1 MKPARLE
8 LDHLRR
14 SPRPAR
20 ISWLLLAIAI
30 AFAADVGSSYVRTRA
45 EIEARTAKLARL
57 SGARPEREAAA
68 STQAGAPSKEEFGAA
83 QDTILRLSMP
93 WDNVF
98 SALEAARSDDVA
110 LLSIEPDAGSGSL
123 SITGEARSYPAAL
136 TYVAWLSHEKT
147 LKNVRLARH
156 EIDRNDA
163 RQRIFFTISADW
175 KAVR

>member
-1 MKPARLE
+1 MKPVRLE
-8 LDHLRR
+8 LDHLRKT
-14 SPRPAR
+14 PRPAR
-20 ISWLLLAIAI
+20 ISWLLLAIAL
-30 AFAADVGSSYVRTRA
+30 AFAADVASSYVKTRM

-57 SGARPEREAAA
+57 SGARPAREAAA
-68 STQAGAPSKEEFGAA
+68 STPGPLSKEEFGAA

-163 RQRIFFTISADW
+163 RQRVSFTISADW
-175 KAVR
+175 KDIR

>member
-1 MKPARLE
+1 MKPIPLE

-14 SPRPAR
+14 TPRPAWS
-20 ISWLLLAIAI
+20 SWLLLAVALG
-30 AFAADVGSSYVRTRA
+30 FAADVGTSYVGARI
-45 EIEARTAKLARL
+45 EIDAKTERLARL
-57 SGARPEREAAA
+57 SSAPRSREPA
-68 STQAGAPSKEEFGAA
+68 SALGPLSQTEFAAA

-98 SALEAARSDDVA
+98 RALEAARSDDVA

-123 SITGEARSYPAAL
+123 NLTGEAKSYPAAL

-156 EIDRNDA
+156 ELVQNDPRRPLA
-163 RQRIFFTISADW
+163 FTISADW
-175 KAVR
+175 KEKR

>member
-1 MKPARLE
+1 MKPVRLE

-14 SPRPAR
+14 TPRPAR
-20 ISWLLLAIAI
+20 VSWLFLAIAL
-30 AFAADVGSSYVRTRA
+30 AFAADVGFSYVKTRM
-45 EIEARTAKLARL
+45 EVEARTGKLARL

-68 STQAGAPSKEEFGAA
+68 ATPAGPLSKEEFGAA

-98 SALEAARSDDVA
+98 RALEAARSDDVA

-136 TYVAWLSHEKT
+136 TYVAWLAHEKT

-163 RQRIFFTISADW
+163 RQRVSFTIWADW
-175 KAVR
+175 KEVR

>member
-8 LDHLRR
+8 LDHLRKT
-14 SPRPAR
+14 PRPAR
-20 ISWLLLAIAI
+20 ISWVLLAIAL
-30 AFAADVGSSYVRTRA
+30 AFAADVGSSYVKTRA

-57 SGARPEREAAA
+57 SGGPTREVSA
-68 STQAGAPSKEEFGAA
+68 STSAGLSKEEFGAA

-98 SALEAARSDDVA
+98 RALEAARSDDVA

-163 RQRIFFTISADW
+163 RQRVSFTISADW
-175 KAVR
+175 KEAR

>member
-1 MKPARLE
+1 MKPVRLE
-8 LDHLRR
+8 LDHLRKT
-14 SPRPAR
+14 PRPAR
-20 ISWLLLAIAI
+20 ISWVLLAIAL
-30 AFAADVGSSYVRTRA
+30 AFAADVGSSYVKTRA

-57 SGARPEREAAA
+57 SGGPTREVSA
-68 STQAGAPSKEEFGAA
+68 STSAGLLSKEEFSAA

-98 SALEAARSDDVA
+98 RALEAARSDDVA

-163 RQRIFFTISADW
+163 RQRVSFTISADW
-175 KAVR
+175 KEVR

>member
-1 MKPARLE
+1 MKPVRVE
-8 LDHLRR
+8 LDHLRKT
-14 SPRPAR
+14 PRPAR
-20 ISWLLLAIAI
+20 ISWLLLAIAL
-30 AFAADVGSSYVRTRA
+30 AFAADVASSYIKTRM

-57 SGARPEREAAA
+57 SGALPAREAAA
-68 STQAGAPSKEEFGAA
+68 STGALSKEEFGAA

-98 SALEAARSDDVA
+98 RALEAARSDDVA

-136 TYVAWLSHEKT
+136 TYVAWLAHEKT

-163 RQRIFFTISADW
+163 RQRVSFTISADW
-175 KAVR
+175 KDVR

>member
-1 MKPARLE
+1 MKPIPLA

-14 SPRPAR
+14 TPPPAWS
-20 ISWLLLAIAI
+20 SWLLLAVALG
-30 AFAADVGSSYVRTRA
+30 FAADVGTSYVKVRTEVEAKTERA
-45 EIEARTAKLARL
+45 ARL
-57 SGARPEREAAA
+57 SIAPRARGAA
-68 STQAGAPSKEEFGAA
+68 SPLGALSQNEFSAA

-98 SALEAARSDDVA
+98 RALEAARSDDVA

-123 SITGEARSYPAAL
+123 SLTGEAKSYPAAL

-156 EIDRNDA
+156 ELVQNDPRRPLA
-163 RQRIFFTISADW
+163 FTISANW
-175 KAVR
+175 KDKR

>member
-1 MKPARLE
+1 MKPVRLE
-8 LDHLRR
+8 LDHLRKT
-14 SPRPAR
+14 PRPAR
-20 ISWLLLAIAI
+20 MSWLLLAIAL
-30 AFAADVGSSYVRTRA
+30 AFAADVAFSYVKTRT

-57 SGARPEREAAA
+57 SGALPAREATA
-68 STQAGAPSKEEFGAA
+68 STGALSKEEFGAA
-83 QDTILRLSMP
+83 QGTILRLSMP

-98 SALEAARSDDVA
+98 RALEAARSDDVA

-123 SITGEARSYPAAL
+123 SIAGEARSYPAAL

-163 RQRIFFTISADW
+163 RQRVAFTISADW
-175 KAVR
+175 KEAR

>member
-8 LDHLRR
+8 LDHLRKT
-14 SPRPAR
+14 PRPAR
-20 ISWLLLAIAI
+20 ISWVLLAIAL
-30 AFAADVGSSYVRTRA
+30 AFAADVGSSYVKTRT

-57 SGARPEREAAA
+57 SGGPTREVSA
-68 STQAGAPSKEEFGAA
+68 STSAGLSKEEFGAA

-98 SALEAARSDDVA
+98 RALEAARSDDVA

-136 TYVAWLSHEKT
+136 TYVAWLAHEKT

-163 RQRIFFTISADW
+163 RQRVSFTISADW
-175 KAVR
+175 KEVR

>member
-1 MKPARLE
+1 MKPVRLE
-8 LDHLRR
+8 LDHLRKAL
-14 SPRPAR
+14 RPAR
-20 ISWLLLAIAI
+20 ISWLLLAIAL
-30 AFAADVGSSYVRTRA
+30 AFAADVGSSYVKTRT

-57 SGARPEREAAA
+57 SGGPTREVSA
-68 STQAGAPSKEEFGAA
+68 STSAGLSKEEFGAA

-98 SALEAARSDDVA
+98 RALEAARSDDVA

-136 TYVAWLSHEKT
+136 TYVAWLAHEKT

-163 RQRIFFTISADW
+163 RQRVSFTISADW
-175 KAVR
+175 KEAR

>member
-1 MKPARLE
+1 MKPIRLE

-14 SPRPAR
+14 TPPPAK
-20 ISWLLLAIAI
+20 ISWLLLAIAL
-30 AFAADVGSSYVRTRA
+30 AFAADVASSYLKTRM

-57 SGARPEREAAA
+57 SGALPAREAA
-68 STQAGAPSKEEFGAA
+68 STIVGSLSKEEFGVA

-98 SALEAARSDDVA
+98 RALEAARSDDVA

-123 SITGEARSYPAAL
+123 NITGEARSYPAAL
-136 TYVAWLSHEKT
+136 TYVAWLAHEKT

-163 RQRIFFTISADW
+163 RQRISFTISAEW
-175 KAVR
+175 KEVR